1 MACDRHRMAKDKI
14 MSFVLTGEVYRNS
27 HKFVQTRERMAFS
40 TCREQLE
47 SARVTCHVPP
57 AEAFWS
63 SIRRRMGNAGPELSE
78 RKENVRSFVSS
89 VLACA
94 LLALSAPVE
103 AHQQVDPKLLEQ
115 VKPRKGPRPAQVIRL
130 PGDPLV
136 EEGRRLF
143 FEETFGGNG
152 RTCGTCH
159 RAERNFTI
167 DPDFIKRL
175 PKKDPLFVHETN
187 PDLREL
193 ENAFL
198 LRKFGLFL
206 ENLDGFDEPGVFRSA
221 QHTLGLGLTS
231 GPATRGDVALLKGAL
246 GWSGDGAPGTGTL
259 REFAIGAVIQHF
271 PKSLER
277 RNNADFRLP
286 TEDELDALLAFQ
298 LSLGRQEEYL
308 VDPDEPGALSFSD
321 PFVTEGQ
328 RLFHGAPATNGTR
341 QCGGCHNG
349 AGANSSDGRG
359 SNRATGANLAPNAPA
374 CLVPPGEAPVDGG
387 FGGPPEEGAP
397 PVEMVSICDDP
408 TQTLALI
415 GDNRFNTPSLIEAAD
430 TPPFFHN
437 NIAATIEDSVR
448 FYTSPAFGDSDDG
461 DNRAFVLS
469 NTQID
474 QIAGFLRAINAVD
487 NIASAHRSL
496 EGAVARPGAAAS
508 PKQMALRDIDD
519 AIDVL
524 TKGPRRLFAA
534 TDPVRSLS
542 AARTNIIR
550 DRVAVARVDLRR
562 ARNLILNAPGAG
574 RGRPPA
580 RK

>member
-1 MACDRHRMAKDKI
+1 
-14 MSFVLTGEVYRNS
+14 L
-27 HKFVQTRERMAFS
+27 
-40 TCREQLE
+40 
-47 SARVTCHVPP
+47 
-57 AEAFWS
+57 
-63 SIRRRMGNAGPELSE
+63 
-78 RKENVRSFVSS
+78 
-89 VLACA
+89 
-94 LLALSAPVE
+94 
-103 AHQQVDPKLLEQ
+103 
-115 VKPRKGPRPAQVIRL
+115 VKPRKGPRPAQIIRE

-221 QHTLGLGLTS
+221 QHTLGLRLTS
-231 GPATRGDVALLKGAL
+231 GPATRGDVVLLEGAL

-259 REFAIGAVIQHF
+259 REFAIGAVVQHF
-271 PKSLER
+271 PKNLAR

-298 LSLGRQEEYL
+298 LSLGRQEEYQ
-308 VDPDEPGALSFSD
+308 VDPDEPGALTFRD

-328 RLFHGAPATNGTR
+328 RLFHGAPDATGGTR
-341 QCGGCHNG
+341 QCGGCHSG
-349 AGANSSDGRG
+349 AGANSSNGLG

-374 CLVPPGEAPVDGG
+374 CLVPGEAPLDGG
-387 FGGPPEEGAP
+387 FGAT
-397 PVEMVSICDDP
+397 PVTMVSICGQNLP
-408 TQTLALI
+408 MR
-415 GDNRFNTPSLIEAAD
+415 GDEKFNTPSLIEAAD

-448 FYTSPAFGDSDDG
+448 FYTSLAFGDSADG
-461 DNRAFVLS
+461 NNRTFVLS
-469 NTQID
+469 DTQID
-474 QIAGFLRAINAVD
+474 QIAGFLRAINTVD

-496 EGAVARPGAAAS
+496 AGAVARPGAAAS
-508 PKQMALRDIDD
+508 PKDMALRDIDD

-524 TKGPRRLFAA
+524 TKGPRRLFTA
-534 TDPVRSLS
+534 TNPVRSLRT
-542 AARTNIIR
+542 ARTNIIR
-550 DRVAVARVDLRR
+550 GRLAEARVDLDR
-562 ARNLILNAPGAG
+562 ARSLILGAPV
-574 RGRPPA
+574 P
-580 RK
+580 